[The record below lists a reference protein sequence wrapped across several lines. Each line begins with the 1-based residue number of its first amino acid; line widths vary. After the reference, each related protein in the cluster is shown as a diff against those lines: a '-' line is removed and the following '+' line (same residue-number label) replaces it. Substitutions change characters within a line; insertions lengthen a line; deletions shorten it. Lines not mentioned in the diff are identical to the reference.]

1 MKDEAVKGTMRVGDK
16 MSKDKATRVPQ
27 QARSIKK
34 RSSLMDAAARLFDR
48 HGFEGT
54 NAKAIAQE
62 AGVSVGTF
70 YAYFKDKKAILMEI
84 LAEHTSELDRSVF
97 GELERTAREGATG
110 REIMR
115 LAVKMGHA
123 THTQPPGL
131 LRMLLGM
138 RYTDAD
144 MRRFQKA
151 EDKAFLRRLT
161 ALLDTHR
168 PRLRVTD
175 TEAAAFV
182 IAAAFEE
189 VMHSAIISE
198 QDIERERLFEALAD
212 MAATYLFTDPD
223 AKG

>member
-1 MKDEAVKGTMRVGDK
+1 
-16 MSKDKATRVPQ
+16 MSKDKQIRTPR

-34 RSSLMDAAARLFDR
+34 RRNLMDAATRLFDQ
-48 HGFEGT
+48 HGFDGT
-54 NAKAIAQE
+54 NAKAIAAE

-70 YAYFKDKKAILMEI
+70 YSYFEDKKGILMEI
-84 LAEHTSELDRSVF
+84 LAEHTGEIDRSVF
-97 GELERTAREGATG
+97 GRLEQAARTGASG

-115 LAVKMGHA
+115 LAVKAGHA
-123 THTQPPGL
+123 THTQPPGV

-144 MRRFQKA
+144 MRRFQEA

-161 ALLDTHR
+161 ALLDSLR

-182 IAAAFEE
+182 MAAAFEE
-189 VMHSAIISE
+189 VMHSVIVFE
-198 QDIERERLFEALAD
+198 QDIEQDRLFEAVAD
-212 MAATYLFTDPD
+212 MGAAYLFTDPD
-223 AKG
+223 AEG